1 MDYRIDKIYT
11 SFPWSDGWWL
21 GILCKI
27 KIIFKSVVYWYTFAT
42 KMLNFNPIPHL
53 FTGKRTLNRLS
64 KFYEVLSY
72 ERINRDFKW
81 LMKVYVFIFICFYII
96 YLPAMEYDPVA
107 ELFTVSLHILTFY
120 CKVLL
125 NHPVVFLSFLMG
137 SWYQPIL
144 YPNNIDTLLGKI
156 IPLVLY
162 CKRKKKILWLI
173 QQLIVIRERKINER
187 KRH

>member
-1 MDYRIDKIYT
+1 
-11 SFPWSDGWWL
+11 
-21 GILCKI
+21 
-27 KIIFKSVVYWYTFAT
+27 
-42 KMLNFNPIPHL
+42 MLNFNPIPHL

-72 ERINRDFKW
+72 ERINRDFTR

-162 CKRKKKILWLI
+162 CKRKKNPVAYPAVDSDKGKENKLKEKVLRKRSIFTHILYWD
-173 QQLIVIRERKINER
+173 VVSFENER
-187 KRH
+187 YYQ

>member
-1 MDYRIDKIYT
+1 
-11 SFPWSDGWWL
+11 
-21 GILCKI
+21 
-27 KIIFKSVVYWYTFAT
+27 
-42 KMLNFNPIPHL
+42 MLNFNPIPHL

-72 ERINRDFKW
+72 ERINRDFKR

-107 ELFTVSLHILTFY
+107 ECLENDELRFTVSLHILKFY
-120 CKVLL
+120 CKLLL
-125 NHPVVFLSFLMG
+125 NHPVVFLLSFFMG

-162 CKRKKKILWLI
+162 CKIKKKSCGLSS
-173 QQLIVIRERKINER
+173 N
-187 KRH
+187 